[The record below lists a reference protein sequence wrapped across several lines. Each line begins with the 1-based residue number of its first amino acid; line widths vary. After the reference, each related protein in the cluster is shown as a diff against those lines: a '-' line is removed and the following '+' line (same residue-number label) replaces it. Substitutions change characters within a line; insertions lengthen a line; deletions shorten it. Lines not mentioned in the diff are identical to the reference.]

1 MNWDA
6 SSCIICKSK
15 RMRITVKM
23 ELKMYHG
30 TWAVAFSESAL
41 QVWFMYGIVREN
53 MCSKYMF

>member
-6 SSCIICKSK
+6 SSCINSNSHSLVFTDK
-15 RMRITVKM
+15 T

-41 QVWFMYGIVREN
+41 QVWFMNVIVREN
-53 MCSKYMF
+53 MCSLGY